1 MAVVLRDKEDWDKN
15 GEMQTR
21 ELGKLK
27 ALQEPW
33 RHEKRNR
40 AIEERARQ
48 KEGMKKNTYDERDGS
63 FNIYTNYT

>member
-1 MAVVLRDKEDWDKN
+1 
-15 GEMQTR
+15 MQTR

-33 RHEKRNR
+33 RHVKRNR
-40 AIEERARQ
+40 DIEETARQ
-48 KEGMKKNTYDERDGS
+48 KEGTKENTYDERGGS